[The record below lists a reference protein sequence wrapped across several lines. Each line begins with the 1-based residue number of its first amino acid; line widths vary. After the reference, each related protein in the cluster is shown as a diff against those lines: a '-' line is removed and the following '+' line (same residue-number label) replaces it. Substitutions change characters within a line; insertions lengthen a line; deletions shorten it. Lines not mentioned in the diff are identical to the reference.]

1 MSGFI
6 HTLTESDLVSGNQEW
21 EKHKHEVEPD
31 FFRVQVAPSQAPTFL
46 WFGCSDSRVA
56 EATITGLG
64 PGVIFVQR
72 NIAKLVN
79 VIQTS
84 VARYSTYDS
93 QFLPDDIN
101 ALSVLAYAVDVLKVP
116 HVVVVGHTDCGGAR
130 ASLEAARRED
140 FDPADRPVVTLPNKD
155 PEAPLN
161 RWLASQTLL
170 AHSLQ
175 VSDKPHNHSDPL
187 ARLTEA
193 NVLLQIDNICNTE
206 TVKKAWAK
214 RNSGHARTLESV
226 SGYIYD
232 IEAGK
237 LLRIEVMGVQVLG
250 ENKKLGSCGVIPRD
264 LFFYKVTLCRVHFA
278 SSAHTISE
286 TGHERSLTQIK
297 FNREGDLLFTCS
309 KDLVIN
315 VWFSHNGE
323 RLGTYDGHNGTV
335 WTVDVDSESRFMVS
349 GSADNMLKLWSV
361 ATGKCLHTWEFPT
374 AVKRV
379 AFSEDDR
386 QVVCI
391 TEQRMG
397 YQCAIRVFDIN
408 REDDGTIIHVQPH
421 RLKSNS
427 VAFTPMPSVI
437 VTGHESGKI
446 ENNERAHM
454 DVVTDLQL
462 SKDGTYFITSSKD
475 KTARIHDIKSL
486 MVIKTFS
493 TETPLNSAALAP
505 NLPYVLLGG
514 GQEAMSV
521 TTTSLRQ
528 GKFETRFWHKV
539 FEEEV
544 GRVKGHFGPVNT
556 YAQSLDS
563 SGTSY
568 ASGGEDGFVRVH
580 HFDESYFR
588 AKPYGDLVIED

>member
-1 MSGFI
+1 MSERL
-6 HTLTESDLVSGNQEW
+6 HTLTESNLISGNEEW
-21 EKHKHEVEPD
+21 EKQKHEIEPE
-31 FFRVQVAPSQAPTFL
+31 FFAAQVAPSQAPTFL
-46 WFGCSDSRVA
+46 WIGCSDSRVA

-72 NIAKLVN
+72 NIAN
-79 VIQTS
+79 
-84 VARYSTYDS
+84 
-93 QFLPDDIN
+93 QFLPEDTN

-116 HVVVVGHTDCGGAR
+116 YVVVVGHTDCGGAR
-130 ASLEAARRED
+130 ASLGAAQREG
-140 FDPADRPVVTLPNKD
+140 FDPADRPVVTLPDED
-155 PEAPLN
+155 PDAPLN

-170 AHSLQ
+170 AYALQ
-175 VSDKPHNHSDPL
+175 SSDKPHNHSDPL
-187 ARLTEA
+187 ARLTEE
-193 NVLLQIDNICNTE
+193 NVLMQIDNICNTE

-214 RNSGHARTLESV
+214 RSTGGGNGPTLKAV
-226 SGYIYD
+226 AGYIYD

-237 LLRIEVMGVQVLG
+237 LRKIEAATFVAQVINMRPIL
-250 ENKKLGSCGVIPRD
+250 LQ
-264 LFFYKVTLCRVHFA
+264 
-278 SSAHTISE
+278 
-286 TGHERSLTQIK
+286 GHERSLTQIK

-397 YQCAIRVFDIN
+397 FQCAIRVFDIN
-408 REDDGTIIHVQPH
+408 REGDGTKQSKEPLYMFNPIGSKATVC
-421 RLKSNS
+421 
-427 VAFTPMPSVI
+427 AFTPTPNVI
-437 VTGHESGKI
+437 VTGHESGKVALFNVKSGEEI

-556 YAQSLDS
+556 IAVHPA
-563 SGTSY
+563 GTSY